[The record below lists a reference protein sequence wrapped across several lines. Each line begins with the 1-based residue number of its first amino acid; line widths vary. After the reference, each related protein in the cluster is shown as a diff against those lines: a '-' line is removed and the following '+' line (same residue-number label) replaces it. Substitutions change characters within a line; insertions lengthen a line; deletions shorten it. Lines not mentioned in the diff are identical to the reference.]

1 MSVLR
6 LLSKFGA
13 NNMEFA
19 PKWEDSHIFKECL
32 DFSQVGKNCVAQFT
46 DLLIRLKQIRDH

>member
-1 MSVLR
+1 MSVFR

-32 DFSQVGKNCVAQFT
+32 DFSQVGKNCVAQFA